1 MRDSQLLRQVQSA
14 YQQDYDRLMSSGLYD
29 SLVEQKL
36 LIPHQETDTALA
48 IRDGAYRVIQPER
61 IPFISYPYEWSFS
74 QLKHAALITLRIQE
88 MALEKGMSLKDAS
101 AYNIQFHEGKPVL
114 IDTLSFERYREG
126 EPWVAYRQFCQHFLA
141 PLALMGYRDV
151 SLSELLRTNIDGVP
165 LELAARL
172 LPLRTRLRPGLAIH
186 IHAHAATQKKHQA
199 GGKTPKPV
207 VVPRKS
213 VLAIIDSLRSV
224 VRGLKWRP
232 AGTEWGDYYND
243 TNYTDSGADH
253 KRELV
258 EQFLGVAQPESV
270 WDLGANDGRYSRV
283 AAELGAY
290 TVAADTDPVAV
301 ELNYRSI
308 RRDGIKN
315 LLPLLVDLTNPS
327 PAIGWAHRERDSM
340 LDRGPA
346 DVVMALALIHHL
358 AISNNVPLDL
368 VAEFFARAG
377 RAAIVE
383 WVPKSDSQVQRLLAT
398 REDIFT
404 EYDLENF
411 ERAFGEL
418 FHLEAAEP
426 VRDSERILYLFR
438 RR

>member
-1 MRDSQLLRQVQSA
+1 MRGSQLLRQVQSG
-14 YQQDYDRLMSSGLYD
+14 YRQDYDALMSSGLYET
-29 SLVEQKL
+29 LVEEKL
-36 LIPHQETDTALA
+36 LIPHQEIELNLALA
-48 IRDGAYRVIQPER
+48 DGAYRVIQPEK

-88 MALEKGMSLKDAS
+88 TALEHGMSLKDAS
-101 AYNIQFHEGKPVL
+101 AYNVQFHEGSPVL

-151 SLSELLRTNIDGVP
+151 SLSQLLRTNIDGVS
-165 LELAARL
+165 LELAASL

-199 GGKTPKPV
+199 GGKPPKRV

-213 VLAIIDSLRSV
+213 VLAIVDSLRSA
-224 VRGLKWRP
+224 VRGLKWKP
-232 AGTEWGDYYND
+232 AGTEWGDYYSD

-258 EQFLGVAQPESV
+258 HAFLSTMKPESV

-283 AAELGAY
+283 AAELGAH

-301 ELNYRSI
+301 ELNYRGI
-308 RRDGIKN
+308 RRDGIKK

-327 PAIGWAHRERDSM
+327 PAIGWAHQERDSM

-346 DVVMALALIHHL
+346 DVVMGLALIHHL
-358 AISNNVPLDL
+358 AISNNVPLPL
-368 VAEFFARAG
+368 VADFFARAG
-377 RAAIVE
+377 KAAIVE

-398 REDIFT
+398 RQDIFVD
-404 EYDLENF
+404 YDRENF
-411 ERAFGEL
+411 ESAFGEF
-418 FHLEAAEP
+418 FHLEAAEA
-426 VRDSERILYLFR
+426 VRDSERVLYLFR